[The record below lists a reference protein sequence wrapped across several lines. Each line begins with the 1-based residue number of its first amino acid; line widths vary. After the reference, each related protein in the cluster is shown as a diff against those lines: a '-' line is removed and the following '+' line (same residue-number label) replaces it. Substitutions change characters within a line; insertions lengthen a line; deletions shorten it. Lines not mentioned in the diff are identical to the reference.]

1 MSKGKLDVVRTLSG
15 NERAVVELLMKEG
28 GLRRNVLERESKLA
42 KSSLASTLA
51 QLEKRNIVSVDKGS
65 TVHFV
70 KLTDWFESL

>member
-1 MSKGKLDVVRTLSG
+1 VSKGKLDVVRTLSG